1 MEKLQICSENYKKWK
16 NIALSASNLEE
27 ARKAANRAFF
37 WLELHSAFLFL
48 ELLEKTKKNDN
59 NLQLKVLKAKSI
71 ICKKLVEYS
80 EELLREL

>member
-16 NIALSASNLEE
+16 NVALNASDLREV
-27 ARKAANRAFF
+27 RKAASRAFF

-48 ELLEKTKKNDN
+48 DLVEKTKKNDE

-71 ICKKLVEYS
+71 ICKKLADYAEK
-80 EELLREL
+80 LLKDF

>member
-16 NIALSASNLEE
+16 NIALTANNLEE
-27 ARKAANRAFF
+27 VKKATSRAFF

-71 ICKKLVEYS
+71 ICKKLVDYS
-80 EELLREL
+80 EELLKEL